1 MDAPN
6 FMQTHEIQSAINA
19 AEPLIDHTA
28 GRGLCVQIYQHELAV
43 LIAAANECIQKRI
56 DEEEARLLRDGL

>member
-1 MDAPN
+1 
-6 FMQTHEIQSAINA
+6 MQTHEIQNAINA

-28 GRGLCVQIYQHELAV
+28 GRGLRVEIYQHELSV

-56 DEEEARLLRDGL
+56 DEEEVKLLRRGIE